1 MRIPPEKVE
10 EIKRATDILE
20 VLGDYLQLKKR
31 GQNYWALS
39 PFKTE
44 RTPSFSVSPQ
54 KGIFKD
60 FSSGKGGDAISFLME
75 VEGYTYTEALLHLA
89 RKYNI
94 EVQVEES
101 AEGERAEDV
110 RPSLFALNKFAAQWF
125 AEQLHQTDEGRTVG
139 LSYFEERGF
148 DRPTI
153 DQFQLGYSPESWTAF
168 TDAALKQQ
176 FKKEFLLQTGLT
188 VQKEDDPN
196 RVYDRFRGRV
206 IFPIHDTAGRVAGFG
221 GRVLRS
227 DAKAAKYV
235 NSPESAVYN
244 KSALLY
250 GLYFARQT
258 LRETGECIL
267 VEGYADVISL
277 HQAGVKNA
285 VASSGTSLTQ
295 QQIAQIARYARTIV
309 MIYDADEAGIKA
321 ALRGIDLVLEAGLA
335 VRAVQL
341 PSYTHNNQTKAHD
354 PDSYVRAVGGA
365 AFRKYLADQAL
376 DAVAFKQKILSAD
389 PSARSPE
396 GQSKLVH
403 ELARTV
409 ALMPDDVTR
418 SLYVRRIAEQ
428 LVLPENVVLQAVNKE
443 VVQRLRQ
450 AKAPQPETAQVTA
463 TQEQAFTETQAPAEN
478 TGIGEGYYVELE
490 LLRLM
495 LNYPARQVQLATD
508 QSPVLLLDYLF
519 TVEGLQEV
527 PFDNSLLERLRA
539 KILDAHLRGVEMPLH
554 ELLTTEGPAM
564 NQLVVELLNFPH
576 SVMEGWSR
584 LNVHIPAQD
593 EDLAT
598 VARSAVLHFQRKRL
612 TALLEENRRQL
623 KQAAD
628 DATLQTL
635 LKRHRTLDDMSRQV
649 AAALGIVVQK
659 M

>member
-1 MRIPPEKVE
+1 MRIPKEKIE

-44 RTPSFSVSPQ
+44 KTPSFSVSPQ

-60 FSSGKGGDAISFLME
+60 FSSGKGGDAITFLME
-75 VEGYTYTEALLHLA
+75 VEGYTYTEALLYLA

-94 EVQVEES
+94 DVQVDDTPGDEHT
-101 AEGERAEDV
+101 EDV

-125 AEQLHQTDEGRTVG
+125 ADQLNNTDEGRNVG

-148 DRPTI
+148 DKPTI
-153 DQFQLGYSPESWTAF
+153 AQFQLGYSPEAWTAL

-196 RVYDRFRGRV
+196 RTYDRFRGRV
-206 IFPIHDTAGRVAGFG
+206 IFPIHDSAGRIAGFG

-227 DAKAAKYV
+227 DAKTAKYV

-250 GLYFARQT
+250 GLYFARQA
-258 LRETGECIL
+258 LREVGECIL
-267 VEGYADVISL
+267 VEGYADVVSL
-277 HQAGVKNA
+277 HQAGVKNV

-309 MIYDADEAGIKA
+309 VIYDADDAGIKA

-341 PSYTHNNQTKAHD
+341 PTYEQNGEAKAHD

-365 AFRKYLADQAL
+365 AFKRYLADHAL
-376 DAVAFKQKILSAD
+376 DAVAFKQSILQNEPGAKT
-389 PSARSPE
+389 PE
-396 GQSKLVH
+396 GQSRLVH

-443 VVQRLRQ
+443 VVQRMRQ
-450 AKAPQPETAQVTA
+450 ARTPQPEARQPEETAQ
-463 TQEQAFTETQAPAEN
+463 QPFTEEAAPAEN
-478 TGIGEGYYVELE
+478 TAAGAGYYVELE

-495 LNYPARQVQLATD
+495 LNYPTQQLQPAED
-508 QSPVLLLDYLF
+508 AQPVSVLDYFF

-527 PFDNSLLERLRA
+527 PFDNSLLERLRK
-539 KILDAHLRGVEMPLH
+539 KILDAHLRGVEIPVH
-554 ELLTTEGPAM
+554 ELLSTEGPAM
-564 NQLVVELLNFPH
+564 NQLVVGLLNFPH
-576 SVMEGWSR
+576 AVMEGWSR
-584 LNVHIPAQD
+584 LNVHTPTHD
-593 EDLAT
+593 EDLAAA
-598 VARSAVLHFQRKRL
+598 ARSAVLHFQRKRL
-612 TALLEENRRQL
+612 AALMEENRRQL

-628 DATLQTL
+628 DATVQAL
-635 LKRHRTLDDMSRQV
+635 LKRHRTLDDMSRKV